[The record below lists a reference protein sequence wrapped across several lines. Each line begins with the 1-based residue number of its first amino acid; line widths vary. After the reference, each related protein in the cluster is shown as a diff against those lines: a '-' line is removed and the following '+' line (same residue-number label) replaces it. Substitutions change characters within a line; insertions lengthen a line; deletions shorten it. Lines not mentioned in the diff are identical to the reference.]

1 MDARIALDNPGA
13 AMRVLSDVENELA
26 TNQNPYESAAKDRA
40 ILIREWEKRL
50 AICRMTAKGNDADA
64 RKAAALSM
72 AIERDDLY
80 ARLMDAEG
88 RFEGQK
94 ALMRTLETRASVA
107 QSVLRSQG
115 RV

>member
-1 MDARIALDNPGA
+1 VSLALDNPGV
-13 AMRVLSDVENELA
+13 AMRVLADVEHELA
-26 TNQNPYESAAKDRA
+26 ENQNVYEQAATDRA
-40 ILIREWEKRL
+40 VLIRQWEHRL
-50 AICRMTAKGNDADA
+50 AICRMTAKGNDADG

-80 ARLMDAEG
+80 ERLMDAEG